1 MLQSLK
7 IQNYALIDEIYIT
20 FYPGFI
26 TITGETGAGKSILI
40 GALSLILGNRAD
52 TSVLKDESRKCV
64 VEATFHI
71 SNYRIKEIFEKHD
84 LDYEEETIIR
94 REISSK
100 GKSRAFVNDT
110 PVNIKMLKELGD
122 HIVDI
127 HSQHQNLILKDNVFQ
142 LDVVDSYAHNEAL
155 LNDYQN
161 KYKEYKELQ
170 KQYNNLKEKAEQASA
185 DYDYYRFQFDQL
197 EKANLRDGEQEEL
210 ESELETLNH
219 AEEIKHNLSSASYLL
234 NNEEA
239 SIISQARE
247 AGDSLRKIVDY
258 YPKVKEI
265 SERLE
270 STYIE
275 LQDLSHEIDMLNE
288 NVEHDPG
295 RAEYIQQRLDDIYS
309 LQHKHRVST
318 EKELIDIKEDLG
330 KKLEEINNYDFH
342 LEELE
347 KALKSKGEELSAAA
361 GKLSESRKKSIPP
374 IEKKI
379 TSMLKELGI
388 PNASFKIQRTN
399 LETFNE
405 YGLDHVKFLFSA
417 NKNVDLEDISRVAS
431 GGELSRL
438 MLSLKS
444 TIAETKA
451 LPTIIF
457 DEIDS
462 GTSGDIADKMGTIMK
477 EMARNM
483 QVLNITHL
491 PQIASKGD
499 YHYMVYKYDDNESTH
514 THIKQLE
521 GDERIQEI
529 AKMLSG
535 EELTDTAL
543 QNAREFLGK
552 S

>member
-7 IQNYALIDEIYIT
+7 IQNYALIDEIHIT

-52 TSVLKDESRKCV
+52 TSVLKDDSRKCV

-71 SNYRIKEIFEKHD
+71 INSRIKEIFEKHD

-110 PVNIKMLKELGD
+110 PVNIRMLKELGD
-122 HIVDI
+122 QLVDI

-155 LNDYQN
+155 LHDYQN

-197 EKANLRDGEQEEL
+197 EKANVKEGEQEEL

-219 AEEIKHNLSSASYLL
+219 AEEIKFNLTNASYLL
-234 NNEEA
+234 NNEE
-239 SIISQARE
+239 SSVISQLRE

-258 YPKVKEI
+258 YPRVKDI

-275 LQDLSHEIDMLNE
+275 IQDLSQEIDMLNE
-288 NVEHDPG
+288 NVEHDPS
-295 RAEYIQQRLDDIYS
+295 RVEYIRQRLDDIYS

-318 EKELIDIKEDLG
+318 EKELIGIRDDLE

-342 LEELE
+342 LEDLE
-347 KALKSKGEELSAAA
+347 KKLESKRKELA
-361 GKLSESRKKSIPP
+361 GLAEKLSESRKKSIPA

-399 LETFNE
+399 LEAFNE
-405 YGLDHVKFLFSA
+405 YGLDHVRFLFSA
-417 NKNVDLEDISRVAS
+417 NKNVELEEISRVAS

-477 EMARNM
+477 EMSGNM
-483 QVLNITHL
+483 QVVNITHL

-514 THIKQLE
+514 THIKQLS
-521 GDERIQEI
+521 GDERIKEI

-543 QNAREFLGK
+543 QNAREFLGN

>member
-7 IQNYALIDEIYIT
+7 IQNYALIDEIHIT

-52 TSVLKDESRKCV
+52 TSVLKDDSRKCV

-71 SNYRIKEIFEKHD
+71 INSRIKEIFEKHD

-110 PVNIKMLKELGD
+110 PVNIRMLKELGD
-122 HIVDI
+122 QLVDI

-155 LNDYQN
+155 LHDYQN

-197 EKANLRDGEQEEL
+197 EKANVKEGEQEEL

-219 AEEIKHNLSSASYLL
+219 AEEIKFNLTNASYLL
-234 NNEEA
+234 NNEE
-239 SIISQARE
+239 SSVISQLRE

-258 YPKVKEI
+258 YSRVKDI

-275 LQDLSHEIDMLNE
+275 VQDLSQEIDMLNE
-288 NVEHDPG
+288 NVEHDPS
-295 RAEYIQQRLDDIYS
+295 RVEYIRQRLDDIYS

-318 EKELIDIKEDLG
+318 EKELIGIRDDLE

-342 LEELE
+342 LEDLE
-347 KALKSKGEELSAAA
+347 KKLESKRKELA
-361 GKLSESRKKSIPP
+361 GLAEKLSESRKKSIPA

-388 PNASFKIQRTN
+388 PNASFKIQRTD
-399 LETFNE
+399 LEAFNE

-417 NKNVDLEDISRVAS
+417 NKNVELEEISRVAS

-444 TIAETKA
+444 TIAENKA

-477 EMARNM
+477 EMSGNM
-483 QVLNITHL
+483 QVVNITHL

-514 THIKQLE
+514 THIKQLS
-521 GDERIQEI
+521 GDERIKEI

-543 QNAREFLGK
+543 QNAREFLGN

>member
-7 IQNYALIDEIYIT
+7 IQNYALIDEIHIT

-52 TSVLKDESRKCV
+52 TSVLKDDSRKCV

-71 SNYRIKEIFEKHD
+71 INSRIKEIFEKHD

-110 PVNIKMLKELGD
+110 PVNIRMLKELGD
-122 HIVDI
+122 QLVDI

-142 LDVVDSYAHNEAL
+142 LDVVDSYAHSEAL
-155 LNDYQN
+155 LHDYQN

-197 EKANLRDGEQEEL
+197 EKANVKEGEQEEL

-219 AEEIKHNLSSASYLL
+219 AEEIKFNLTNASYLL
-234 NNEEA
+234 NNEE
-239 SIISQARE
+239 SSVISQLRE

-258 YPKVKEI
+258 YPRVKDI

-275 LQDLSHEIDMLNE
+275 IQDLSQEIDMLNE
-288 NVEHDPG
+288 NVEHDPS
-295 RAEYIQQRLDDIYS
+295 RVEYIRQRLDDIYS

-318 EKELIDIKEDLG
+318 EKELIGIRDDLEQ
-330 KKLEEINNYDFH
+330 KLEEINNYDFH
-342 LEELE
+342 LEDLE
-347 KALKSKGEELSAAA
+347 KKLESKRKELA
-361 GKLSESRKKSIPP
+361 GLAEKLSESRKKSIPA

-388 PNASFKIQRTN
+388 PNASFKIQRTD
-399 LETFNE
+399 LEAFNE

-417 NKNVDLEDISRVAS
+417 NKNVELEEISRVAS

-477 EMARNM
+477 EMSGNM
-483 QVLNITHL
+483 QVVNITHL

-514 THIKQLE
+514 THIKQLS
-521 GDERIQEI
+521 GDERIKEI

-543 QNAREFLGK
+543 QNAREFLGN

>member
-288 NVEHDPG
+288 NVEHDPA

>member
-7 IQNYALIDEIYIT
+7 IQNYALIDEIHID
-20 FYPGFI
+20 FYPGFL

-40 GALSLILGNRAD
+40 GALSLILGHRAD
-52 TSVLKDESRKCV
+52 TSVLKDDTRKCV
-64 VEATFHI
+64 VEATFNI
-71 SNYRIKEIFEKHD
+71 TNPLIKEIFDKHD
-84 LDYEEETIIR
+84 LDFEEETIIR

-122 HIVDI
+122 QLVDI

-142 LDVVDSYAHNEAL
+142 LDVVDSYARNGEL
-155 LNDYQN
+155 LNVYYD
-161 KYKEYKELQ
+161 KYREYKELQ
-170 KQYNNLKEKAEQASA
+170 RQYHNLKDKSEQASA
-185 DYDYYRFQFDQL
+185 DYDYYRFQYDQL
-197 EKANLRDGEQEEL
+197 EKAGLKEGEQEEL
-210 ESELETLNH
+210 ENELETLNH
-219 AEEIKHNLSSASYLL
+219 AEEIKYNLSRAAYLL
-234 NNEEA
+234 NNEES
-239 SIISQARE
+239 SIISQTRE
-247 AGDSLRKIVDY
+247 AGDCLRKIVDFY
-258 YPKVKEI
+258 SRVKEI
-265 SERLE
+265 SDRLE

-275 LQDLSHEIDMLNE
+275 LQDLSNEIEMLNE
-288 NVEHDPG
+288 HVEHDPG
-295 RAEYIQQRLDDIYS
+295 RVKYIRQRLDELYA
-309 LQHKHRVST
+309 LLHKHRVST
-318 EKELIDIKEDLG
+318 ERELIDIKENMG
-330 KKLEEINNYDFH
+330 KKLEEIDNYDFH

-347 KALKSKGEELSAAA
+347 KALKSKRKELSEAAR
-361 GKLSESRKKSIPP
+361 KLSESRKKHIPA

-388 PNASFKIQRTN
+388 PHASFKIQRTD
-399 LETFNE
+399 LKEFNE

-417 NKNVDLEDISRVAS
+417 NKNVELEDIARVAS

-444 TIAETKA
+444 NIAETKE

-477 EMARNM
+477 EMAGNM
-483 QVLNITHL
+483 QILNITHL

-499 YHYMVYKYDDNESTH
+499 HHYLVYKYDDNESTH
-514 THIKQLE
+514 TYIKQLE
-521 GDERIQEI
+521 GDERIKEI

-543 QNAREFLGK
+543 QNAREFLGI

>member
-499 YHYMVYKYDDNESTH
+499 YHYMVYKYDDHESTH